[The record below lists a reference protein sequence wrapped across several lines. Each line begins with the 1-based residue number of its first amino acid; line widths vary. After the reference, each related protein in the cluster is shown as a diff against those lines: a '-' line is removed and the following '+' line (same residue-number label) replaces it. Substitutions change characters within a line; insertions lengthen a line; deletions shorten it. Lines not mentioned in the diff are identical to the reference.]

1 MKKPLIVF
9 LSGAVVCLLFFYFLG
24 NSDHNILS
32 PSYTVKSIEFDNGKK
47 LYLKSKVWGI
57 SSDKKIIALSTDS
70 TYVIKDA
77 KKEYIYMQAD
87 FLFYQVKRDSLYLY
101 VYNLSKQPLFFQSSV
116 KIKQIQLEN
125 REMMGL
131 FHNSDKAEIKKFE

>member
-1 MKKPLIVF
+1 
-9 LSGAVVCLLFFYFLG
+9 
-24 NSDHNILS
+24 
-32 PSYTVKSIEFDNGKK
+32 
-47 LYLKSKVWGI
+47 
-57 SSDKKIIALSTDS
+57 
-70 TYVIKDA
+70 
-77 KKEYIYMQAD
+77 MQAD